1 MPLPPDFF
9 EPLLRA
15 LPDEA
20 TPRDLARVLRE
31 DFVSRHAAPPIYQV
45 LLDARRAGRLRPAR
59 DTGLEIPEIAAWD
72 GFAHGGRPNVTPL
85 IAPLVAILKAEIVQ
99 LALNSTALCCTFTT
113 PRADRPL
120 LVEQLRLKLD
130 RHGPRIWAQ
139 VEAGTTETPQAGLK
153 VTAADGSEHRIA
165 LSDFEPFVVG
175 HDLTIGGMV
184 AVQPE
189 IEPAREEEMAP

>member
-15 LPDEA
+15 LPDGA
-20 TPRDLARVLRE
+20 TPRDLARVPRE
-31 DFVSRHAAPPIYQV
+31 DFVPRHAVPPLFQV

-59 DTGLEIPEIAAWD
+59 RAGLEIPAIAAWN
-72 GFAHGGRPNVTPL
+72 GFARGGRPNVTPL
-85 IAPLVAILKAEIVQ
+85 IAPLAAILKAEVVQ
-99 LALNSTALCCTFTT
+99 LALHSTALSCTFTT
-113 PRADRPL
+113 LRADR
-120 LVEQLRLKLD
+120 RLDIAELGRKLA
-130 RHGPRIWAQ
+130 RHGARIWAQ
-139 VEAGTTETPQAGLK
+139 IEAGTTETPQAGLK

-165 LSDFEPFVVG
+165 LSGFEPFVVG

-189 IEPAREEEMAP
+189 IEPVREAEMAP